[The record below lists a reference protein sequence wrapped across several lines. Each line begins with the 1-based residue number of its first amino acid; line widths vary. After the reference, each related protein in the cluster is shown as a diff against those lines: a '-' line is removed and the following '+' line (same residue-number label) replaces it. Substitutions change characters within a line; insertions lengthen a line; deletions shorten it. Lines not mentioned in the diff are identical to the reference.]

1 MMELGGAAVRG
12 REGARRR
19 EVSARQCFECAPV
32 EERKRR
38 GRGNGR
44 GRPRRWDGGGA
55 VEELEQQEVGDDSD
69 SGPHLSA
76 RGDGERCSWV
86 AGLFGTEA
94 EDLGRAACC
103 GCGL

>member
-1 MMELGGAAVRG
+1 MELGGAAVRG

-19 EVSARQCFECAPV
+19 GVSAYRCLECPLV

-55 VEELEQQEVGDDSD
+55 VEELGQQEVGDDS
-69 SGPHLSA
+69 
-76 RGDGERCSWV
+76 
-86 AGLFGTEA
+86 
-94 EDLGRAACC
+94 
-103 GCGL
+103 

>member
-12 REGARRR
+12 SEGARRR
-19 EVSARQCFECAPV
+19 GVSARRCFECAPV

-55 VEELEQQEVGDDSD
+55 VEELGQQEVGDDSD

-76 RGDGERCSWV
+76 RGGWGEV
-86 AGLFGTEA
+86 Q
-94 EDLGRAACC
+94 LGRRIVWA
-103 GCGL
+103 GS